1 MANWR
6 FISVEG
12 VIGVGKTSLAT
23 LLSKALN
30 GKVLLEEAD
39 ENPFLPKFYEDP
51 ERFSFA
57 TQVFF
62 LLSRYN
68 SLKSIIH
75 REIFSKVV
83 ISDYMFAKD
92 RIFATVNLKENELNL
107 YNKIYNLIEKDIPY
121 PDLVIFLQAD
131 VETLIKRIKKRG
143 RHYEMSISADYL
155 KDLIES
161 YNEFFFHYE
170 KSPVLIVNTKNAD
183 FLMNREHL
191 NGLIKEISQ
200 PLEGIRYFSP
210 GA

>member
-1 MANWR
+1 MGNWR
-6 FISVEG
+6 FITVEG

-23 LLSKALN
+23 LLAKTFQ
-30 GKVLLEEAD
+30 GKLLLEEAD

-57 TQVFF
+57 TQIFF

-68 SLKSIIH
+68 SLKKVIH
-75 REIFSKVV
+75 QEIFSKMV
-83 ISDYMFAKD
+83 ISDYMLAKD
-92 RIFATVNLKENELNL
+92 RIFATINLKENELNL

-131 VETLIKRIKKRG
+131 VETLMKRIKKRG
-143 RHYEMSISADYL
+143 RHYEMGISADYL
-155 KDLIES
+155 RDLIES

-183 FLMNREHL
+183 FIKNREHL
-191 NGLIKEISQ
+191 NGLIEEISQ
-200 PLEGIRYFSP
+200 PLKGVHYYSP
-210 GA
+210 GI